1 MPVMKIKEGEAMICN
16 CDCKLDIRTFGDLQD
31 LGLAML
37 LVVCVLAISFGLAYL
52 TSRLTR

>member
-1 MPVMKIKEGEAMICN
+1 MKGEEIVICN
-16 CDCKLDIRTFGDLQD
+16 CKLDIRTFGDLQD

-37 LVVCVLAISFGLAYL
+37 LVVCVLAISFGLAWL